1 VPNDDDVTDPSTA
14 WVAKHVQ
21 RYVAS
26 DGAKGHQFYGAPSLL
41 LTTRGRRS
49 GKLRRTALYYGVH
62 PEDPGPAVD
71 TDADPD
77 GRGRA
82 GARYVL
88 VASNGGAK
96 DHPLWYLNILADPRV
111 HLQVGAD
118 HYDGRARPATA
129 EELPRLWELMIGVWP
144 SYAGYRKKTRR
155 EIPVVVVDVD
165 G

>member
-1 VPNDDDVTDPSTA
+1 
-14 WVAKHVQ
+14 VAKHVQ

-26 DGAKGHQFYGAPSLL
+26 DGAKGHRFYGAPSLL

-49 GKLRRTALYYGVH
+49 GKLRRTALYYGVY
-62 PEDPGPAVD
+62 PGDLEPAVGSE
-71 TDADPD
+71 ADPD
-77 GRGRA
+77 GRRRDRA
-82 GARYVL
+82 GGRYVL

-96 DHPLWYLNILADPRV
+96 DHPLWYLNLLADPRV

-118 HYDGRARPATA
+118 HYEGRARVATP
-129 EELPRLWELMIGVWP
+129 EELPRLWELMTGVWP